1 MAKHDNPEYREGN
14 NMMNANMI
22 IEKIR
27 DSIEDYEVFKS
38 LALDIRF
45 RKAEM
50 QLFAWENSVLGMD
63 VYLFRFA
70 DVINDDNLVDTIVQC
85 RLMKMA
91 EDEEWKEDFWDVS
104 REDRLI
110 TLNIPAFRDYDLIIK
125 EVRLNPLE
133 TEDFLRTVEMK
144 MADYNLTAGAPEM
157 QKTICDIIRK
167 SENIELGGCY
177 SGDHMCLS
185 VSVDAVLIIEYGI
198 WD

>member
-1 MAKHDNPEYREGN
+1 
-14 NMMNANMI
+14 MNAEMI

-27 DSIEDYEVFKS
+27 DSIENYEVFKE

-50 QLFAWENSVLGMD
+50 QFYAWFLKVLGIE

-70 DVINDDNLVDTIVQC
+70 DGINENNLVETIVQC

-104 REDRLI
+104 RDDRLFI
-110 TLNIPAFRDYDLIIK
+110 LNAFRDYDLFIR
-125 EVRLNPLE
+125 EVRLIPLD
-133 TEDFLRTVEMK
+133 TEEYLNMVKCMFAEYEPSEDTDPD
-144 MADYNLTAGAPEM
+144 MAD
-157 QKTICDIIRK
+157 TICSIIRK
-167 SENIELGGCY
+167 SQNIELGGCY

-185 VSVDAVLIIEYGI
+185 VSDDTVLIVEHGI